1 MKKTLIIVLS
11 ILTLYSCEKESND
24 ISNEKS
30 TEISSPSLLKSV
42 KTINGTAIVPGYYY
56 WRLLFNYD
64 NTGNSQAINYKM
76 TIAITKTF
84 TTKSFVKETFSL
96 TSGWKYNSSSSVN
109 LKYKDN
115 STGSSSSYEYHTE
128 MARTLEE
135 SYEATAS
142 TSTTSTYE
150 ANFPVGAGCKL
161 SAYQLVFTSS
171 FGTYA
176 TPTVVTNPEA
186 VPNVNM
192 EFGFTEEIMG
202 LEDMLDGVL
211 LHTIP
216 GSQNTAEWASIRNN
230 IIANSIYDDHTRLYN
245 LLLLL
250 KTITPGKANKAEWAS
265 IRSICTSIINN
276 WNTENRNKLFRQLLQ
291 QFSITKPGKD
301 NTVEWQ
307 KIREKADSI
316 LLNTIQVW

>member
-1 MKKTLIIVLS
+1 MKKTLIIILV
-11 ILTLYSCEKESND
+11 ILTLYSCEKEYND
-24 ISNEKS
+24 ISNDKS
-30 TEISSPSLLKSV
+30 TEISSPSLKAV
-42 KTINGTAIVPGYYY
+42 KVINGDAIVPGHYY

-64 NTGNSQAINYKM
+64 NTGNTQAINYKM

-84 TTKSFVKETFSL
+84 TTKNFVKETFSL
-96 TSGWKYNSSSSVN
+96 TSGWKYNSTSSVN
-109 LKYKDN
+109 LKYKDIVGG
-115 STGSSSSYEYHTE
+115 SSSSSYEYHTE

-142 TSTTSTYE
+142 TSTTTTYE
-150 ANFPVGAGCKL
+150 ANFSVGAGCKL
-161 SAYQLVFTSS
+161 SAYQLIFTSS

-186 VPNVNM
+186 VSDITM

-202 LEDMLDGVL
+202 LEGMLDDVL

-216 GSQNTAEWASIRNN
+216 GSQNRVEWEAIRNN
-230 IIANSIYDDHTRLYN
+230 IIANSIYDDHTRLYELIK
-245 LLLLL
+245 LLS
-250 KTITPGKANKAEWAS
+250 TITPGKANKAEWKAIQGICNS
-265 IRSICTSIINN
+265 ILNN

-301 NTVEWQ
+301 NKAEW
-307 KIREKADSI
+307 KRISDKADYI
-316 LLNTIQVW
+316 LVNTTQIW